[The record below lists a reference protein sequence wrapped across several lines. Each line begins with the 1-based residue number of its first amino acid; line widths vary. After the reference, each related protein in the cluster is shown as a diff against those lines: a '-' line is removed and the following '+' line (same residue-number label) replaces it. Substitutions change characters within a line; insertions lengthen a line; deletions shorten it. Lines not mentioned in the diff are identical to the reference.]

1 MKHSLIFFR
10 TKSGAMAIGSVSFLL
25 LLYIAF
31 GSQLASQDN
40 TKGGDNSAAAIS
52 IRAYAQSD
60 NFDLNDTSEG
70 TDNGTIPS
78 GIDDGRDASQLDNA
92 SVFKEVR
99 GDVGGMI
106 VDFTG
111 GAIENQT
118 AQAIRE
124 EYVITGNW
132 RIIVNQ
138 SILERFVTNL
148 TIARIDGMESHNIIM
163 EDVGPYF
170 DLSSNDNTV
179 TSEFP
184 AKIYRNN
191 FNLTTLSAPV
201 QLEIRGNNIV
211 QFVVDIGDNSL
222 PAGLQI
228 LRLLD
233 ERPVYGTV
241 QIVTIEG
248 EK

>member
-1 MKHSLIFFR
+1 
-10 TKSGAMAIGSVSFLL
+10 MAIGSVSFLL

-40 TKGGDNSAAAIS
+40 TKGGDNSATAIF

-60 NFDLNDTSEG
+60 NFDLNGTSEG
-70 TDNGTIPS
+70 TDNGTISSS
-78 GIDDGRDASQLDNA
+78 GIDDGRDASQLGNT

-106 VDFTG
+106 VDSAG

-118 AQAIRE
+118 TQVTGE
-124 EYVITGNW
+124 EYVITGSW

-148 TIARIDGMESHNIIM
+148 TIARTDGMESHNIIM

-170 DLSSNDNTV
+170 DLSSNGNIV

-184 AKIYRNN
+184 ATIYRNN
-191 FNLTTLSAPV
+191 FNLTTLSASV
-201 QLEIRGNNIV
+201 QIEIKGNNIV
-211 QFVVDIGDNSL
+211 QFAADIDDNSL

-233 ERPVYGTV
+233 EKPVYGTV
-241 QIVTIEG
+241 QIVAIES